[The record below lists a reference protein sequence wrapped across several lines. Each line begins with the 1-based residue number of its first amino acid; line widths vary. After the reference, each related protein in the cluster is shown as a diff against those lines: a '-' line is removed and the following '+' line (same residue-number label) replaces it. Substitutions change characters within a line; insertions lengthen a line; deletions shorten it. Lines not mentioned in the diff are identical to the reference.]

1 VSVRTIVA
9 LVQHA
14 WTRHRVPL
22 IPIAAA
28 IGLFQF
34 ILTRMAPAP
43 NEVGWLSGLL
53 AAFPPELR
61 ALIGNEVALSPGGF
75 LAIGYGHPFFILLM
89 SAWVVRTSSAGV
101 AGEVGLGT
109 MDLVASR
116 PVPRWHFVAAGLTT
130 IVLGLAIIVA
140 CAWIGTAIGLALR
153 PADVR
158 ATAFAKVIAG
168 AWLLFAAFGGV
179 GLLIGAT
186 RRDGGQ
192 AIAWTTAILAASFVL
207 DYLARLW
214 TPIARLRP
222 LSLFRYYAP
231 QAILASGLPFTSLIV
246 LGTTLI
252 LSLTGSII
260 IVTRRDL

>member
-1 VSVRTIVA
+1 VNVRPIVT
-9 LVQHA
+9 LVRNG

-28 IGLFQF
+28 IGLFEF
-34 ILTRMAPAP
+34 ILTRMAPAR
-43 NEVGWLSGLL
+43 NEVSWMSGLL

-61 ALIGNEVALSPGGF
+61 ALIGNEVALSPAGF
-75 LAIGYGHPFFILLM
+75 LAIGYGHPFFILLL
-89 SAWVVRTSSAGV
+89 SAWVVRTSSAAV
-101 AGEVGLGT
+101 AGEVGRGT
-109 MDLVASR
+109 MDLLATR
-116 PVPRWHFVAAGLTT
+116 PVPRWQFVAAGITT
-130 IVLGLAIIVA
+130 IVLGLAAIVTA
-140 CAWIGTAIGLALR
+140 AWIGTAIGLRLR
-153 PADVR
+153 PVDLGAR
-158 ATAFAKVIAG
+158 AFGSIAVG

-192 AIAWTTAILAASFVL
+192 AVAWTTAVLAASFVL

-222 LSLFRYYAP
+222 LSLFRYYDP
-231 QAILASGLPFTSLIV
+231 QAILASGLTPTATIV
-246 LGTTLI
+246 LAATLI

-260 IVTRRDL
+260 IVGQRDL

>member
-1 VSVRTIVA
+1 VSTIVT

-14 WTRHRVPL
+14 WTRHRIPP

-43 NEVGWLSGLL
+43 NEVSWVSGLL
-53 AAFPPELR
+53 AAFPPEVR
-61 ALIGNEVALSPGGF
+61 ALIGNEVALSPAGF

-89 SAWVVRTSSAGV
+89 SAWVVRTSSAAV

-109 MDLVASR
+109 MNLLASR
-116 PVPRWHFVAAGLTT
+116 PVPRWHFVAAGMTT
-130 IVLGLAIIVA
+130 IVVGLAIIVA
-140 CAWIGTAIGLALR
+140 CAWIGTATGLRLR
-153 PADVR
+153 PVDVR
-158 ATAFAKVIAG
+158 AATFARLAVG
-168 AWLLFAAFGGV
+168 AWLLFSALGAV
-179 GLLIGAT
+179 GLLIGVT

-214 TPIARLRP
+214 TPIAPLRP
-222 LSLFRYYAP
+222 LSLFRYYEP
-231 QAILASGLPFTSLIV
+231 QAILASSLSSVSTIA
-246 LGTTLI
+246 LSATLI
-252 LSLTGSII
+252 LSLTGSL
-260 IVTRRDL
+260 IVVSRRDL